1 MASDL
6 TVDRTRDLP
15 DSKEHAGDPPDWF
28 DRVFSG
34 DDVPPRLPEEPD
46 RWRWQPSG
54 RALSSVYFLLGLC
67 CGLLAAYVIYHAG
80 GQW

>member
-6 TVDRTRDLP
+6 TVDPARDLV
-15 DSKEHAGDPPDWF
+15 DSRQDVAEAPDWF
-28 DRVFSG
+28 GRLFG
-34 DDVPPRLPEEPD
+34 GEGGPPRLPEEPD

-54 RALSSVYFLLGLC
+54 HALSSVYFLLGLC
-67 CGLLAAYVIYHAG
+67 CGLLAAYAIYHAG